1 MGWRGADIFVAEDRT
16 FEWGSLP
23 VVEEGIPVVNIGGGV
38 QNPTSARTPRTP
50 RSADPIDKQA
60 FADTRSMLRMWL
72 VWKQRLDEK
81 LLKSPFRPGLA
92 ILKLVS
98 NLSMLLY
105 VGLREEHVTCLIAG
119 TQSNF
124 TRNAVAQTPPQTNS
138 HVSGKKVPPIVVV
151 RDAINWAVSCGP
163 ALC

>member
-23 VVEEGIPVVNIGGGV
+23 VVEEGLPVVNNGGGV
-38 QNPTSARTPRTP
+38 QKPPSARTPRTP
-50 RSADPIDKQA
+50 RSEDPIDKQA

-81 LLKSPFRPGLA
+81 LLKSPFCPGLA

-105 VGLREEHVTCLIAG
+105 VGLREEHVTCL
-119 TQSNF
+119 NC
-124 TRNAVAQTPPQTNS
+124 
-138 HVSGKKVPPIVVV
+138 
-151 RDAINWAVSCGP
+151 RDP
-163 ALC
+163 K